1 MLPISTIA
9 KGYLDALNATEL
21 FKMVKEVP
29 VQRFTV
35 PDITA
40 VVPDLK
46 TPAALLVWRGY
57 GETRD
62 GNQDERLNEWS
73 VVFVFEDPKGE
84 AFIQAREAVDVLMQ
98 PGEHLVAVTLCDG
111 AVYSRAAHDL
121 EPQVDANDR
130 YAIFTAGLTA
140 EENEG

>member
-1 MLPISTIA
+1 MLKISTIA
-9 KGYLDALNATEL
+9 QSYLDVLKATEL
-21 FKMVKEVP
+21 FKMVREVP

-35 PDITA
+35 PDILA

-46 TPAALLVWRGY
+46 APAALLVWRGY
-57 GETRD
+57 GQTRD

-84 AFIQAREAVDVLMQ
+84 AFIQGREAVDALLQ
-98 PGEHLVAVTLCDG
+98 PGERLVAVNLCAG

-121 EPQVDANDR
+121 EPQIDANDR
-130 YAIFTAGLTA
+130 FAVFTAGLTA

>member
-9 KGYLDALNATEL
+9 KAYLDVLTGTEL
-21 FKMVKEVP
+21 FKMVREVP

-35 PDITA
+35 PDIMA

-57 GETRD
+57 GQTLD
-62 GNQDERLNEWS
+62 GNQNERLNEWS

-84 AFIQAREAVDVLMQ
+84 AFLQGREAVDALLQ

-111 AVYSRAAHDL
+111 EVYSRAAHDL

-130 YAIFTAGLTA
+130 FAIFTAGLTA
-140 EENEG
+140 EENE